1 MLKQESITRVQSL
14 ARELF
19 ENQNKCP
26 QVLNM
31 FSICSNPVRF
41 KILCLLDAGELCVS
55 EIVTALNAKYS
66 NISQQL
72 KILTLAGYL
81 DKHRVKKSIYYRLQ
95 DSRIKE
101 ILIFL
106 REKFEER

>member
-1 MLKQESITRVQSL
+1 MLKQPSNSKALRL

-19 ENQNKCP
+19 EDQDRCA
-26 QVLNM
+26 QVLDM
-31 FSICSNPVRF
+31 FSLCANAVRF
-41 KILCLLDAGELCVS
+41 KILCLLDVSDLCVS

-81 DKHRVKKSIYYRLQ
+81 DKYRVKKSIFYRLK
-95 DSRIKE
+95 DRRIKE
-101 ILIFL
+101 ILVFL
-106 REKFEER
+106 REKFRES

>member
-1 MLKQESITRVQSL
+1 MLKQESKEQARRL

-19 ENQNKCP
+19 ENQNKCA
-26 QVLNM
+26 QVLSM
-31 FSICSNPVRF
+31 FSLCSNPVRF
-41 KILCLLDAGELCVS
+41 KILCLLDAGDLCVS
-55 EIVTALNAKYS
+55 EIVTALDAKYS

-81 DKHRVKKSIYYRLQ
+81 DKYRVKKSIYYRLQ

-101 ILIFL
+101 ILQFL
-106 REKFEER
+106 RDKFEER